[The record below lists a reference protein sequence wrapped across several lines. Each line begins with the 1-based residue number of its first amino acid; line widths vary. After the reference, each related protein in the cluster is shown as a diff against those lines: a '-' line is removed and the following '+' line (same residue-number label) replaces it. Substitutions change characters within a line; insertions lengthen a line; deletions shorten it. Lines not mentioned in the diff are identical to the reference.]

1 MEPAWLRAQ
10 DTLKNKLEAPI
21 HKTGEDCRVN
31 RTTSTAFVLFLV
43 ASRAICAQAPDR
55 AFASPAASAVAV
67 SQAAASAEQGPFSRF
82 SLGGGISPLG
92 IGLMAG
98 TNLTQHFN
106 VRLTGNVFGHA
117 TSFTESGIPAK
128 ADLSLDSAGAML
140 DYYPFHHG
148 FRVSPGVLFLNQN
161 EVSATASVPSG
172 DSFTLNDQTYY
183 SANSNPVTGTTP
195 IHGEGMLALNNVKPS
210 FILTTGYGNHV
221 PRKGHLAFPVE
232 VGVAFIGSPTVKLN
246 LGGWACLD
254 QAQTICTDINGNN
267 PIADEIQTNL
277 HAQIAKWNSDL
288 EPLKIYPILS
298 AGVSYCFHRQSR

>member
-1 MEPAWLRAQ
+1 M
-10 DTLKNKLEAPI
+10 
-21 HKTGEDCRVN
+21 N
-31 RTTSTAFVLFLV
+31 RTTALICTLFLG
-43 ASRAICAQAPDR
+43 AIHALCAQSLDR
-55 AFASPAASAVAV
+55 MVMLPASDGGAAI
-67 SQAAASAEQGPFSRF
+67 QAAPTGFEQVPFSRF
-82 SLGGGISPLG
+82 SLGGGVSPLG

-117 TSFTESGIPAK
+117 TAFTESGIPAK
-128 ADLSLDSAGAML
+128 ADLSLDSMGAML

-148 FRVSPGVLFLNQN
+148 FRVSPGLLLLNQN
-161 EVSATASVPSG
+161 AVTATASIPAG
-172 DSFTLNDQTYY
+172 ESFTLNGMTYY

-195 IHGEGMLALNNVKPS
+195 IHGDGTLALNNVKPS
-210 FILTTGYGNHV
+210 FMLTAGYGNHV

-232 VGVAFIGSPTVKLN
+232 VGMAFIGSPTVKLN

-254 QAQTICTDINGNN
+254 QAQIICTDINGNN
-267 PIADEIQTNL
+267 PIANEIQSNL

-298 AGVSYCFHRQSR
+298 VGVSYCIHRSQH